1 MSSVF
6 WTSWP
11 QAELKSC
18 FKSVPVLLPTT
29 FPFLGP
35 QFPQWRDWPKFVVKF
50 FADHVSHDIRKCL
63 VWHLVQLL
71 SGYSKRLESELLA
84 SPHFPFKTCVIL
96 CTLSFRILLKLF
108 LLPHICFLHPVVY
121 ISGLPKQEEN
131 QYKKC
136 CIFENYVFEH
146 HAPTL
151 WSECFI
157 EWIAIT

>member
-50 FADHVSHDIRKCL
+50 FADHVSRDIRKCL

-108 LLPHICFLHPVVY
+108 LLPHISVFSILWY
-121 ISGLPKQEEN
+121 ISVGYPN
-131 QYKKC
+131 KKK
-136 CIFENYVFEH
+136 INIKNVTFLRIMSLSTMHLHYDQSASLNE
-146 HAPTL
+146 
-151 WSECFI
+151 
-157 EWIAIT
+157 

>member
-50 FADHVSHDIRKCL
+50 FADHVSRDIRKCL

-71 SGYSKRLESELLA
+71 SGYSKRLEYELLA
-84 SPHFPFKTCVIL
+84 SLHFPFKTCVIL

-108 LLPHICFLHPVVY
+108 LLPHISVFSILWY
-121 ISGLPKQEEN
+121 ISVGYPN
-131 QYKKC
+131 KKK
-136 CIFENYVFEH
+136 INIKNVTFLRIMSLSTMHLHYDQSASLNE
-146 HAPTL
+146 
-151 WSECFI
+151 
-157 EWIAIT
+157 